1 MALEAENFRPLS
13 EFFVHYVNDFRY
25 RKEFFIQHVQVLVE
39 VNFENLGRTADESF
53 YAEKLENLARYPPK
67 SVSIMSYEEVVQD
80 PVCNAVSSYPSHDV
94 VCSSFY
100 QLRRGGP
107 VGVFT
112 RSIGSRIG
120 FLRCCFPLL
129 VGQSLIRVRK
139 ILLGRP
145 PVDLQPRLQLHF
157 YDLQSSERDKQGPRD
172 DG

>member
-1 MALEAENFRPLS
+1 MAKTSFNNFGVVVTR
-13 EFFVHYVNDFRY
+13 FFR
-25 RKEFFIQHVQVLVE
+25 LL
-39 VNFENLGRTADESF
+39 LGKFSHTKKNHCQAGACLPKCERHSS
-53 YAEKLENLARYPPK
+53 PPIII
-67 SVSIMSYEEVVQD
+67 ST
-80 PVCNAVSSYPSHDV
+80 
-94 VCSSFY
+94 
-100 QLRRGGP
+100 
-107 VGVFT
+107 GVFT

-172 DG
+172 DGWSHGLLDETPWLVDKKKTRKSTRECVIALNATTRSLGLPRWRPREESLDRWL